1 MEKSIG
7 RKRKRE
13 KARKETNGNE
23 KERDRAN
30 YRERRIPRNVGLHIG
45 ESLKGWVLAKN
56 LR

>member
-30 YRERRIPRNVGLHIG
+30 YRERRIPRNVGLHRRIVERMG
-45 ESLKGWVLAKN
+45 TGQKP
-56 LR
+56 